1 MDKEFEKP
9 FKKLKR
15 KMVIGYNGLIGNI
28 IIDVSD
34 SIKAILFK
42 ILKHLL
48 KKRSFLKN
56 LKSQKSLQ
64 FLKKVK
70 KSVENYQPI
79 SILPVHKYGTT
90 KQEYVRGNHVP
101 FMNKTLSKV
110 LIHRTMFRNKY
121 LKNKPDKSKRKQQN
135 YCVSL
140 PRKPRKKYHISKSM
154 FTS

>member
-1 MDKEFEKP
+1 
-9 FKKLKR
+9 
-15 KMVIGYNGLIGNI
+15 MVIGYNGLIGNI
-28 IIDVSD
+28 IIDVSH

-48 KKRSFLKN
+48 KKQSFLKN
-56 LKSQKSLQ
+56 LKSQKPLQ

-79 SILPVHKYGTT
+79 SFLPVHIYGTT

-101 FMNKTLSKV
+101 FMNKTLSTV

-135 YCVSL
+135 YCL
-140 PRKPRKKYHISKSM
+140 TTKKTKKKISHQ
-154 FTS
+154 